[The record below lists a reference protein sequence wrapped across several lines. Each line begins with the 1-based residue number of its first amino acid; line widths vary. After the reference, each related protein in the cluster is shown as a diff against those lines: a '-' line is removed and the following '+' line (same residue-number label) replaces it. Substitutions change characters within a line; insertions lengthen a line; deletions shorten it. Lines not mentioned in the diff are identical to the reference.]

1 VVLHQVQEELDAL
14 AVRLGR
20 SLTIDSTSGDLI
32 AYSPQRGDA
41 DAARISA
48 ILLRHVA
55 TEVREWEARHVVVDA
70 TEPTSI
76 PANPEIGMSA
86 RLCMPLRRNG
96 RNLGYLWMLESNSV
110 LSMTELAVLQ
120 RATETMA
127 DLLDIPAR
135 SAVQPALLGREAD
148 RLIRRLFDEG
158 HAEAYGQLAAAVPSL
173 VDGVIRLVAAV
184 ATHPRGGGPRSLTSS
199 EFSSMA
205 GALTPALC
213 AHPSYVGSHVA
224 TTHSLI
230 VLHNRVERD
239 EDDLLLDEID
249 EIVTRCL
256 TAGSEL
262 TLGLSDPKRFGLRSA
277 RDARNQALAAAELAA
292 LDPALDRRSSWS
304 ALGPYRS
311 LIGSNRLADDALTPL
326 DEAGSSAP
334 MLIETLETYLDLA
347 GDVQRTAARLNLHRS
362 SLYYRLHR
370 IAGLL
375 ESDLSSGFVRLELH
389 LALKN
394 RRAARRTLG

>member
-1 VVLHQVQEELDAL
+1 VVPDQVQEELDAL

-32 AYSPQRGDA
+32 AYSAQRGDA
-41 DAARISA
+41 DAARISS
-48 ILLRHVA
+48 ILLRRVA
-55 TEVREWEARHVVVDA
+55 PEVREWEARHVVVDA
-70 TEPTSI
+70 PEPTSI

-110 LSMTELAVLQ
+110 LSVTELAVLR

-135 SAVQPALLGREAD
+135 SAVQPAREAD

-158 HAEAYGQLAAAVPSL
+158 QAEACSQLAVAVPGL
-173 VDGVIRLVAAV
+173 IDGVIRLVAAV
-184 ATHPRGGGPRSLTSS
+184 AAHPSGGGPRSLRSS
-199 EFSSMA
+199 EFSSMT
-205 GALTPALC
+205 GALTPVLRAN
-213 AHPSYVGSHVA
+213 PSYVGSHVA

-230 VLHNRVERD
+230 VLHHRAERD

-249 EIVTRCL
+249 EILTRCL

-262 TLGLSDPKRFGLRSA
+262 TLGLSEPKPFGLRSV

-292 LDPALDRRSSWS
+292 LDPALDRHSSWS
-304 ALGPYRS
+304 ALGRS
-311 LIGSNRLADDALTPL
+311 R
-326 DEAGSSAP
+326 
-334 MLIETLETYLDLA
+334 
-347 GDVQRTAARLNLHRS
+347 
-362 SLYYRLHR
+362 
-370 IAGLL
+370 
-375 ESDLSSGFVRLELH
+375 
-389 LALKN
+389 
-394 RRAARRTLG
+394 